1 MVIEQK
7 EGLFIEEGKKSALDN
22 STTNGKKPSA
32 LQSQVVELTTAM
44 KKLEFT
50 KKDLEFNLERKT
62 NECKTISSQLQQQT
76 EEVTSCKKDL
86 QVKDE
91 TIKELEAQISTI
103 RNEVTSLF
111 ISLSQYLD
119 IHCEKEEEIKPI
131 LYSTVQA
138 IFPSSSS
145 SSTQDEGKSTKDID
159 LVLLSTMDKVSL
171 LKTRFHSLE
180 EDLVT
185 KSSLINSQTTQ
196 LNELIKLS
204 ERCYLLK

>member
-44 KKLEFT
+44 KKLEFA

-62 NECKTISSQLQQQT
+62 NECKTITSQLQQQT
-76 EEVTSCKKDL
+76 EEVISCKKDL

-119 IHCEKEEEIKPI
+119 IHCEKEEEIKPV
-131 LYSTVQA
+131 LYSTIQA
-138 IFPSSSS
+138 IFPSSS

-204 ERCYLLK
+204 ENS